1 MHSTVN
7 LSPKHLMLALITII
21 IWGLNFIAIY
31 YGLKGFPPLLLSAFR
46 FGLAAFPWVFFLPR
60 PRAPLRFILGYGLF
74 TFVLQFG
81 FLFSGI
87 YLGLS
92 PGLSSLVLQVQV
104 FFSIGLAA
112 LFFHDRPGA
121 WKICG
126 SLISFIGI
134 GIVAAHRSDGAT
146 TMGLVLTLLAALCW
160 AAGNMFSKKVE
171 AESPLSLVVWG
182 NLVAFPFMVVL
193 SLVVEGPVLILH
205 SIQNLSITTVIAITY
220 ITYMSTHIGYGAW
233 GFLLN
238 TYSTAVVVPF
248 TLLIPVVGFLGSTM
262 FLDEGFPFWK
272 LIASL
277 FVMGGLVFNLLEK
290 QILGLFARARARQ
303 E

>member
-1 MHSTVN
+1 MPNTVS
-7 LSPKHLMLALITII
+7 LSPKHLLLALTTII
-21 IWGLNFIAIY
+21 VWGLNFIAIY

-46 FGLAAFPWVFFLPR
+46 FGLAAFPWIFFLPR
-60 PRAPLRFILGYGLF
+60 PKAPLKLILGYGVF

-112 LFFHDRPGA
+112 LFFNDRPGV
-121 WKICG
+121 WKLCG

-134 GIVAAHRSDGAT
+134 GIVAGHRSESS
-146 TMGLVLTLLAALCW
+146 TMIGLILTLLAALCW

-171 AESPLSLVVWG
+171 ADSPLALVVWG

-193 SLVVEGPVLILH
+193 SLVVEGPTLIVH
-205 SIQNLSITTVIAITY
+205 SIQNISVTTMLAVAY

-238 TYSTAVVVPF
+238 KYPTAAVVPF
-248 TLLIPVVGFLGSTM
+248 TLLIPVVGFLGSAI
-262 FLDEGFPFWK
+262 FLGEDFPSWK
-272 LIASL
+272 LVASL

-290 QILGLFARARARQ
+290 QIQSLFARTRTRQ
-303 E
+303 Q